1 MLISKS
7 IKYKIIWPV
16 IVVVMATIVALSVV
30 VYQLAADSI
39 QEKGR
44 TTAKLAAIGLE
55 NALIARET
63 TENVME
69 TEMYGQATLVSYLV
83 EKGLLTYQTA
93 VELSKRSGI
102 DEFWVTDSKG
112 QVTVTNL
119 GQNID
124 FNFGTDP
131 KAQAYEF
138 MDLINGKRDR
148 VAQPAQVRTV
158 DTKVYKFVGVS
169 GWASKHIVQVGRDG
183 ARLMELESTIG
194 AQPLINQIKEGLGD
208 DIVFSAM
215 ADQEGKLLYSS
226 EEATTTLNGEL
237 LEVAKGLQAKETAY
251 VSSDFHGQRAD
262 FYVSSLSDGH
272 YFVMAIT
279 TKVLD
284 EIRNLTIG
292 CAVAGLALSIAVVF
306 FIVSRQT
313 RRIKLLQQS
322 MTAISEG
329 DADLTHRLPAGYKD
343 EIGEVSNAANRFFDQ
358 IHVIVKDVK
367 RATAASKADTE
378 SIKSHSDQ
386 TVAISREIRMAVQ
399 EMASASATQAQ
410 DMEHG
415 VEAVM
420 QLTDAIDETKHNAS
434 QLHAYN
440 QTLQEKQEQ
449 GNEAVAIL
457 SASMQRTVEMSND
470 VMGSLTQLKSDI
482 DAIGDM
488 AGTIAGISSQTNLL
502 ALNASIEASRA
513 GEQGR
518 GFAVVAAEIRKLAD
532 QSNVSASRIQELLG
546 AVQHSAQQTVQ
557 SMQATTDIVQRQEQ
571 AVHVTS
577 SMFLALRET
586 FAKMNGAISQIA
598 ASMDQ
603 LMASK
608 QTIASFIQTS
618 SAMAEESAAS
628 AQEVLASTESQVS
641 LIENV
646 TDLTDRMVQIMN
658 ELESIVNRF
667 KV

>member
-16 IVVVMATIVALSVV
+16 AVVVMATIIALSVI

-39 QEKGR
+39 HEKGR

-55 NALIARET
+55 NALVARQT

-69 TEMYGQATLVSYLV
+69 NEMFGQATLVSYLV
-83 EKGLLTYQTA
+83 EKGLLTYETA

-102 DEFWVTDSKG
+102 DEFWVTDGKG
-112 QVTVTNL
+112 QVSVTNL

-169 GWASKHIVQVGRDG
+169 GWNSKRIVQVGRDG
-183 ARLMELESTIG
+183 ARLKELESIIG
-194 AQPLINQIKEGLGD
+194 AQPLINEIKESLGD
-208 DIVFSAM
+208 DILFSAM
-215 ADQEGKLLYSS
+215 ADKDGSLLFTSD
-226 EEATTTLNGEL
+226 EATKTLGSSL
-237 LEVAKGLQAKETAY
+237 LETAKGLQAKETAY
-251 VSSDFHGQRAD
+251 VASSFQGHRVDY
-262 FYVSSLSDGH
+262 YVSSLSNGN
-272 YFVMAIT
+272 YFVMGIT

-292 CAVAGLALSIAVVF
+292 CAVAGLVLSIAVVF
-306 FIVSRQT
+306 LIVGRQT

-322 MTAISEG
+322 MAAISEG
-329 DADLTHRLPAGYKD
+329 DADLTHRLPVGSKD

-358 IHVIVKDVK
+358 IHSIVKDVK
-367 RATAASKADTE
+367 RTTAASKSDTE
-378 SIKSHSDQ
+378 TIKAHSDQ

-415 VEAVM
+415 VEAVL
-420 QLTDAIDETKHNAS
+420 QLTGAIDETKHNAS

-440 QTLQEKQEQ
+440 QTLQLKQEQ
-449 GNEAVAIL
+449 GNEAVSVL
-457 SASMQRTVEMSND
+457 SASMQRTVEMSSD
-470 VMGSLTQLKSDI
+470 VMNSLTRLKGDI

-488 AGTIAGISSQTNLL
+488 TGAIAGISSQTNLL

-513 GEQGR
+513 GEHGK
-518 GFAVVAAEIRKLAD
+518 GFAVVASEIRKLAD

-546 AVQHSAQQTVQ
+546 AVQHSAQVTVQ
-557 SMQATTDIVQRQEQ
+557 SMQATADIVQRQEE
-571 AVHVTS
+571 AVQVTS
-577 SMFLALRET
+577 ETFLAIRET
-586 FAKMNGAISQIA
+586 FEIMNGYIGQIA
-598 ASMDQ
+598 VSMDQ
-603 LMASK
+603 LMDSK
-608 QTIASFIQTS
+608 QTISSFIQTS

-628 AQEVLASTESQVS
+628 SQEVLASTESQVS

-646 TDLTDRMVQIMN
+646 TDLTDRMVRIMN
-658 ELESIVNRF
+658 ELEGIVNRF

>member
-16 IVVVMATIVALSVV
+16 VVVVMATIIALSVV

-39 QEKGR
+39 HEKGR

-55 NALIARET
+55 NALIARQT
-63 TENVME
+63 TESVME
-69 TEMYGQATLVSYLV
+69 TEMYGQATLVAYLV

-102 DEFWVTDSKG
+102 DEFWVTDDKG
-112 QVTVTNL
+112 QVSVTNL

-169 GWASKHIVQVGRDG
+169 GWSSKHIVQVGRDG
-183 ARLMELESTIG
+183 ARLMELESIIG
-194 AQPLINQIKEGLGD
+194 AQPLINEIKASLGD
-208 DIVFSAM
+208 DILFSAM
-215 ADQEGKLLYSS
+215 ADKDGNLLYTSD
-226 EEATTTLNGEL
+226 EATKNLNSSL
-237 LEVAKGLQAKETAY
+237 LEVTKGLQAKETAY
-251 VSSDFHGQRAD
+251 VASNFHGQRAD
-262 FYVSSLSDGH
+262 YYVSSLSNGS

-284 EIRNLTIG
+284 DIRNLTIT
-292 CAVAGLALSIAVVF
+292 CAVVGLVLSIAVVF
-306 FIVSRQT
+306 LIVSRQT

-329 DADLTHRLPAGYKD
+329 EADLTHRLPAGSKD

-358 IHVIVKDVK
+358 IHNIVKDVK
-367 RATAASKADTE
+367 RTTSASKSDTE
-378 SIKSHSDQ
+378 SIKAHSDQ

-415 VEAVM
+415 AEAVM
-420 QLTDAIDETKHNAS
+420 HLTDAIDQTKHNAS
-434 QLHAYN
+434 QLHVFN
-440 QTLQEKQEQ
+440 QTLQQKQEQ
-449 GNEAVAIL
+449 GNEAVSVL
-457 SASMQRTVEMSND
+457 SASMQQTVEMSNS
-470 VMGSLTQLKSDI
+470 VMSSLTRLKGDI

-513 GEQGR
+513 GEHGK
-518 GFAVVAAEIRKLAD
+518 GFAVVASEIRKLAD

-546 AVQHSAQQTVQ
+546 TVQHSAQQTVQ
-557 SMQATTDIVQRQEQ
+557 SMHAASDIVQRQEE

-586 FAKMNGAISQIA
+586 FDTMNGFIGQIA
-598 ASMDQ
+598 ESMDQ
-603 LMASK
+603 LMNSK
-608 QTIASFIQTS
+608 QTIAAFIQTS

-628 AQEVLASTESQVS
+628 SEQVLASTESQVS

-646 TDLTDRMVQIMN
+646 TDLTDRMVEIMN

>member
-1 MLISKS
+1 MLITKS
-7 IKYKIIWPV
+7 IKYKIIWPAA
-16 IVVVMATIVALSVV
+16 IVVIATITLLSVV
-30 VYQLAADSI
+30 VYQLAALNI
-39 QEKGR
+39 HEKGR

-55 NALIARET
+55 NALIARQT

-69 TEMYGQATLVSYLV
+69 NEMYGQATLVSYLV

-102 DEFWVTDSKG
+102 DEFWVTDGTG
-112 QVTVTNL
+112 QVLVTNL

-148 VAQPAQVRTV
+148 VAQPAQARTV
-158 DTKVYKFVGVS
+158 DPKVYKYVGVS
-169 GWASKHIVQVGRDG
+169 GWTSKHIVQVGRDG
-183 ARLMELESTIG
+183 ARLTELEESIG
-194 AQPLINQIKEGLGD
+194 AQQLINELKEELGE
-208 DIVFSAM
+208 DILFSAM
-215 ADQEGKLLYSS
+215 ADSDGKLVYTSD
-226 EEATTTLNGEL
+226 EATTELNSSL
-237 LEVAKGLQAKETAY
+237 LELAKGLQAKETDY
-251 VSSDFHGQRAD
+251 LSSSFHGQRVD
-262 FYVSSLSDGH
+262 YYVSSLSNGE
-272 YFVMAIT
+272 YFIMALT

-284 EIRNLTIG
+284 DIRNLTIG
-292 CAVAGLALSIAVVF
+292 CAAAGLLLSIAVVF
-306 FIVSRQT
+306 FIVNRQT

-329 DADLTHRLPAGYKD
+329 DADLTHRLPVGFKD

-358 IHVIVKDVK
+358 IHGIVKDVK
-367 RATAASKADTE
+367 RATAASKADTAW
-378 SIKSHSDQ
+378 IKLYSDQ
-386 TVAISREIRMAVQ
+386 TAAISREIRMAVQ
-399 EMASASATQAQ
+399 EMAGASATQAQ
-410 DMEHG
+410 EMEFG
-415 VEAVM
+415 VEAVR
-420 QLTDAIDETKHNAS
+420 QLTGAIDETKHNAS

-440 QTLQEKQEQ
+440 QTLKQKQEQ
-449 GNEAVAIL
+449 GSEAVSVL
-457 SASMQRTVEMSND
+457 TESMQQTVSMSND
-470 VMGSLTQLKSDI
+470 VMSSLTRLKGDI

-488 AGTIAGISSQTNLL
+488 ADTIAGISSQTNLL

-513 GEQGR
+513 GEHGK
-518 GFAVVAAEIRKLAD
+518 GFAVVASEIRKLAD

-546 AVQHSAQQTVQ
+546 TVQHSAVQTFQ
-557 SMQATTDIVQRQEQ
+557 SMQTASNIVHRQEE

-577 SMFLALRET
+577 GMFLVLSET
-586 FAKMNGAISQIA
+586 VDTMNGYIAQIA
-598 ASMDQ
+598 ESMER
-603 LMASK
+603 LMDSK
-608 QTIASFIQTS
+608 QTIANFIQTS

-628 AQEVLASTESQVS
+628 SQQVLASAESQVS

-646 TDLTDRMVQIMN
+646 TELTDRMVQVMN